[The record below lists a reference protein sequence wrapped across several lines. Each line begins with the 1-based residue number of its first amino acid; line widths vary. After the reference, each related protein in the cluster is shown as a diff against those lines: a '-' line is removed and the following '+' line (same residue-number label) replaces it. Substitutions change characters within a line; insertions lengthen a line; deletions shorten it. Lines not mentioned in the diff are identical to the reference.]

1 MKERIE
7 RMVTNEKRIRYLV
20 FVLLLGIS
28 VVYTFIA
35 GDSGNFH
42 YFVHV
47 LLLFGTAE
55 ILIFVVYFW
64 IVERISRILPYG
76 KRTKNKRYMKPYGRK
91 IRIHRKLFGK
101 GSKMKY
107 SLLYPADVIPEIP
120 DEELIAEFDR
130 RYGDILPAD
139 AVSFCTRDP
148 DVLRYR
154 EELFRELRS
163 DKELRDALMSLAEN
177 LDCME
182 DESPVTTLR
191 RKKALIQSIRRL
203 SVELSEPRKSEAL
216 IGLQKFISSFIN
228 KPRFLTIEKDVQAIP
243 DGEIRSLT
251 LAVNL
256 NESFYPTEI
265 GVVSVSDSVCDR
277 AEPLERNVD
286 GKEEALNRAILKAA
300 EQVILQDLAKKRV
313 KFRRI
318 LKTELGVGKRLA
330 DEIRYA
336 IIMSEVIHE

>member
-1 MKERIE
+1 
-7 RMVTNEKRIRYLV
+7 MVTNEKRIRYLV
-20 FVLLLGIS
+20 FVLLLVIF

-64 IVERISRILPYG
+64 IVEMISRILPYG
-76 KRTKNKRYMKPYGRK
+76 KKLKIKRYMKPYGRK
-91 IRIHRKLFGK
+91 IRIHRQLFGK
-101 GSKMKY
+101 GAKMKY

-154 EELFRELRS
+154 KELFCELHS
-163 DKELRDALMSLAEN
+163 DQGLRNALLSLAES
-177 LDCME
+177 LDCGE
-182 DESPVTTLR
+182 DESPVTVLR

-203 SVELSEPRKSEAL
+203 SEELSEPYKSEAL
-216 IGLQKFISSFIN
+216 TGLKTFIGRIISKSKF
-228 KPRFLTIEKDVQAIP
+228 LAIEKDVQSIP

-265 GVVSVSDSVCDR
+265 GVVSVSDSICDR
-277 AEPLERNVD
+277 AEPLERNID
-286 GKEEALNRAILKAA
+286 GVEEALNRAIMKAA
-300 EQVILQDLAKKRV
+300 EQVILRDLAKKRV

-318 LKTELGVGKRLA
+318 LKAEFGIDKRFA

-336 IIMSEVIHE
+336 VRMINTI

>member
-7 RMVTNEKRIRYLV
+7 RMTNDAKKIRYLV
-20 FVLLLGIS
+20 YVLLLVFFI
-28 VVYTFIA
+28 VYTFIA
-35 GDSGNFH
+35 GDPWNFH
-42 YFVHV
+42 YLVRVF
-47 LLLFGTAE
+47 LLFGTAS
-55 ILIFVVYFW
+55 ILIFVVYFL
-64 IVERISRILPYG
+64 IVEMISRLLPYG
-76 KRTKNKRYMKPYGRK
+76 KKKRIRRYMKPYGRK

-101 GSKMKY
+101 RSKMKY

-139 AVSFCTRDP
+139 AVSFYTRDP

-154 EELFRELRS
+154 EKLFRELHS
-163 DKELRDALMSLAEN
+163 DKGLRNTLLSLAES
-177 LDCME
+177 LDCGE
-182 DESPVTTLR
+182 EESPVMILR

-203 SVELSEPRKSEAL
+203 SDKLSEPYESEAL
-216 IGLQKFISSFIN
+216 TGLQKFIGRIIS
-228 KPRFLTIEKDVQAIP
+228 KPKFLTLENDVQAIP

-265 GVVSVSDSVCDR
+265 GVVSVSNSICDR
-277 AEPLERNVD
+277 AEPLERNID
-286 GKEEALNRAILKAA
+286 SSEEALNRAVLKAA

-318 LKTELGVGKRLA
+318 LKAEFGIDKRFA
-330 DEIRYA
+330 DEICYA
-336 IIMSEVIHE
+336 IRMAEIA